1 MTRYMDRQVTSP
13 TWGPPPPC
21 KQALSQAS
29 PKVPGKTI
37 EYRSFKN
44 YSKDDFAS
52 YLKDV
57 DWESVANEEDDCK
70 ILNIHSST
78 IGTKLAMK
86 LKSLII

>member
-1 MTRYMDRQVTSP
+1 MDRQVTSP
-13 TWGPPPPC
+13 IWGPPPPC

-29 PKVPGKTI
+29 AKAPGKTI

-44 YSKDDFAS
+44 YSKEDFVN

-57 DWESVANEEDDCK
+57 NWGSVANEEDDCN

-86 LKSLII
+86 LKSFVI